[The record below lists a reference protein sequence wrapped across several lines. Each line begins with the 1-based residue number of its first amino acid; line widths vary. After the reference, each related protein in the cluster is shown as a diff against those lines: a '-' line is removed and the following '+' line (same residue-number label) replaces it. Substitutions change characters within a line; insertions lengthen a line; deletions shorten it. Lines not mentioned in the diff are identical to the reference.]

1 MIGPAL
7 RSPPASLPGRPA
19 SALAPSFAQT
29 PTVPAA
35 QIVRGEMLIDGVS
48 TFLYGGEVQYFRVR
62 DGEHDAAKTHAM
74 WAQTLDAMVAA
85 KMNVVTT
92 YVPWDYHATAPGQWS
107 FSGTR
112 DLTKFLELCKERGLR
127 VMLKPGPLI
136 TAEWPRGFGTFG
148 AVPAWWKEAHP
159 EALELTPNGKP
170 YKFGNFW
177 NNGDQAQ
184 PALLHPT
191 YLKSVGEFYK
201 RFADEVRPYLG
212 NTVIAVQIDNETN
225 HYWASPFG
233 GPGYSP
239 TAIAHWRDHL
249 RASYG
254 TVAKLNAAYGTAHA
268 SFEDVTP
275 PVRDPKA
282 SDSPSL
288 NAWNRDWYDAGQR
301 YIVEYLRKLR
311 SMLEQNGVREPD
323 ILFFVNDS
331 PFTLSGDRVHLRNV
345 RLPDGTKREVG
356 RLGIDIYPKW
366 LPGGFAAEA
375 PWQADYFSRRFSTQ
389 SDIGDNEG
397 AWLFGAELQA
407 GTPIKV
413 GPFALKVPPYA
424 TDQLLLRAI
433 GRGVKGSSLYIMR
446 DGLNADNSTYSFGA
460 PLNAQGETTPRYE
473 VAKRWGEML
482 QRIGPDLQRSREV
495 TNSVAILVNER
506 HAVPQAGVRDNMQ
519 NLHTRDNAALFGWL
533 QNAGF
538 NPVLIETNTATAE
551 ELAKYKVVFSQNPD
565 VPDDH
570 VAALL
575 ADHPGT
581 VVSLLGP
588 GQEAS
593 LADQH
598 GVVRNGGKRHWIPYW
613 DGKAT
618 FDLGGAQGQVRTHY
632 REEFFAPVK
641 GSQATPFMWSG
652 KRADPNKALGW
663 LSEEGDQKRVLIGS
677 NVYAGFNY
685 LEYFYRRESVFEDT
699 AKLARSLAGLAGEKA
714 IVTTGK
720 VREIAWAR
728 RSDEALYVFCAN
740 DNRHD
745 VTSHVSLHD
754 GAALGLVADR
764 TYEIR
769 EELHGSL
776 IATMRGAELLTKGL
790 KVPMTAYGTAVLRIT

>member
-1 MIGPAL
+1 
-7 RSPPASLPGRPA
+7 
-19 SALAPSFAQT
+19 
-29 PTVPAA
+29 
-35 QIVRGEMLIDGVS
+35 MLIDGVS

-62 DGEHDAAKTHAM
+62 DKNHDAAKTHAM

-92 YVPWDYHATAPGQWS
+92 YVPWDYHATGPGQWS
-107 FSGTR
+107 FSGSR
-112 DLTKFLELCKERGLR
+112 DLKKFLALAKERGLK

-148 AVPAWWKEAHP
+148 AVPSWWKEAHP
-159 EALELTPNGKP
+159 EALELKPNGKP

-191 YLKSVGEFYK
+191 YLKSVGEFYA

-212 NTVIAVQIDNETN
+212 NTVIAVQVDNETN

-239 TAIAHWRDHL
+239 TAIAYWREHL
-249 RASYG
+249 RATYR
-254 TVAKLNAAYGTAHA
+254 TVDAMNAAYGTRHA
-268 SFEDVTP
+268 RFDDVTP
-275 PVRDPKA
+275 PTRDPKA
-282 SDSPSL
+282 SDDASQNP
-288 NAWNRDWYDAGQR
+288 WIRDWYDVGQR

-311 SMLEQNGVREPD
+311 GMLEQNGVREPD

-331 PFTLSGDRVHLRNV
+331 PFTLSLDRIHVRNV
-345 RLPDGTKREVG
+345 RLPDGSKREVG

-375 PWQADYFSRRFSTQ
+375 PWQADYFARRFSTQ

-407 GTPIKV
+407 GTPIKI
-413 GPFALKVPPYA
+413 GPFPLSVPPYA

-446 DGLNADNSTYSFGA
+446 DGLNADDSTYAFGA
-460 PLNAQGETTPRYE
+460 PLNQQGETTPRYE

-495 TNSVAILVNER
+495 MNSVAVLVNER

-538 NPVLIETNTATAE
+538 NPVLIETTTATAA
-551 ELAKYKVVFSQNPD
+551 ELAKYSVVFAQNPE
-565 VPDDH
+565 VPDNH
-570 VAALL
+570 VASLL
-575 ADHPGT
+575 RDHPGT
-581 VVSLLGP
+581 VVSMIGP
-588 GQEAS
+588 GQEVRDGAAVE
-593 LADQH
+593 LAEQY
-598 GVVRNGGKRHWIPYW
+598 GVTRTGSKRHWIPYW
-613 DGKAT
+613 DGKAA
-618 FDLGGAQGQVRTHY
+618 FDLDGVQGQVRTHY
-632 REEFFAPVK
+632 REEFFSPVK

-652 KRADPNKALGW
+652 KRAAAAQQALGW
-663 LSEEGDQKRVLIGS
+663 LHEDGDKRRVLIGS

-685 LEYFYRRESVFEDT
+685 LEYFYRRASVFEDA
-699 AKLARSLAGLAGEKA
+699 AKLARSLVGLAGEKP

-740 DNRHD
+740 DNRHE
-745 VTSHVSLHD
+745 VTSHVQLHD
-754 GAALGLVADR
+754 GAALDIIADR
-764 TYEIR
+764 MYDVR
-769 EELHGSL
+769 EELHGAL
-776 IATMRGAELLTKGL
+776 VARVRGEELLAKG
-790 KVPMTAYGTAVLRIT
+790 VDVRMTAYGTAVVRISAAKA